1 MKTYNL
7 HIARSPLQLIN
18 ILEAIETLSLE
29 NNILLI
35 LDRKNQSNKEQ
46 LQEVLSKID
55 YEWEKVYHVEKTSN
69 SNLMDYI
76 KLVKEIKKL
85 NYKYIFTGDI
95 DSITN
100 VIVANLKHE
109 KVFLVDDGTS
119 TLKRHE
125 ELLKDVKM
133 TLSSKLKLFRF
144 NLFGLKSYKK
154 YSVNFFSFF
163 DLKQKKDETIILNE
177 FKNLKKKFKLTKNYD
192 DTVYLLGQ
200 PIYNKEISEDD
211 FLVHLNKILDFYKGK
226 KIVYLKHRY
235 EKPTQS
241 IKELLKKNSI
251 DIVQNEYPIELE
263 FLIRGEYPTNITGF
277 FSTAIYT
284 LSRMF
289 SEADSKAFY
298 IDKDLFFKDER
309 GDVVENYYEFFTKSG
324 IEIIK

>member
-35 LDRKNQSNKEQ
+35 LDRKNKSNKEQ
-46 LQEVLSKID
+46 LQEVLAKVD
-55 YEWEKVYHVEKTSN
+55 YEWEKIYHVEKTGN

-76 KLVKEIKKL
+76 KIIKEIKRL

-100 VIVANLKHE
+100 VIVANLEYE

-125 ELLKDVKM
+125 SLLEDVKM
-133 TLSSKLKLFRF
+133 TLSSKLKLMRF
-144 NLFGLKSYKK
+144 NLFGLKSYKP

-163 DLKQKKDETIILNE
+163 DLKQKKDEIIILNE

-200 PIYNKEISEDD
+200 PIYNKEIREEE
-211 FLVHLNKILDFYKGK
+211 FLVHLSKILEFYNGK
-226 KIVYLKHRY
+226 NIVYLKHRY
-235 EKPTQS
+235 ETPTKN
-241 IKELLKKNSI
+241 IKELLNKNSV
-251 DIVQNEYPIELE
+251 DIIQNEYPIELE

-284 LSRMF
+284 LSKMF

-298 IDKDLFFKDER
+298 IDKNLFFKSER
-309 GDVVENYYEFFTKSG
+309 ADVVENYYEFFTKSG
-324 IEIIK
+324 IEVIK

>member
-1 MKTYNL
+1 MKIYNL

-18 ILEAIETLSLE
+18 ILEAIETLSLQ

-46 LQEVLSKID
+46 LQEVLAKVD
-55 YEWEKVYHVEKTSN
+55 YQWEKIYHVEKTGN
-69 SNLMDYI
+69 SNLLDYI

-95 DSITN
+95 DSISN
-100 VIVANLKHE
+100 VIVANLNHE

-125 ELLKDVKM
+125 ALLEDVEM
-133 TLSSKLKLFRF
+133 SFSNKLKLLRF
-144 NLFGLKSYKK
+144 NLFGLKSYRP
-154 YSVNFFSFF
+154 YDVNFFSFF

-177 FKNLKKKFKLTKNYD
+177 FKNLKKKFKLSKKYD
-192 DTVYLLGQ
+192 DKVYLLGQ

-211 FLVHLNKILDFYKGK
+211 FLIHLKKILDFYKNK
-226 KIVYLKHRY
+226 KMIYLKHRY
-235 EKPTQS
+235 ETPTQN
-241 IKELLKKNSI
+241 IKNMLDEYEVA
-251 DIVQNEYPIELE
+251 IVQNEYPIELE

-289 SEADSKAFY
+289 CEADSKAFY
-298 IDKDLFFKDER
+298 IEKELFLKPER
-309 GDVVENYYEFFTKSG
+309 GDVVENYYGFFTKSG